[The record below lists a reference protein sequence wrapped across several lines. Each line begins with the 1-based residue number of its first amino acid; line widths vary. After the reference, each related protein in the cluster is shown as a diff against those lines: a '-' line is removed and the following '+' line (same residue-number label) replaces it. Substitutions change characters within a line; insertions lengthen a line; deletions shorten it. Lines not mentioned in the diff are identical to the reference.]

1 MKEEVR
7 FLRGASKPDST
18 KEGKMSVMATD
29 SDLVGLEVVRDCRLG
44 TIWLIT

>member
-18 KEGKMSVMATD
+18 KEGKMSVRATD